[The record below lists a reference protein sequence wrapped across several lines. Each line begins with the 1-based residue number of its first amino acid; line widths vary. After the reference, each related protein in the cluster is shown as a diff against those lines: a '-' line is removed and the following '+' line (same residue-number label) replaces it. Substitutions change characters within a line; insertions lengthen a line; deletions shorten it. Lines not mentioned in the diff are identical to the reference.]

1 MPAGYIYRA
10 DYAIGLQP
18 FMPGL
23 GRRAPRV
30 GVRHHSRVP
39 GQFLSLHHPL
49 HYERAWVS
57 IPAGGSGGRQPGCKV
72 AWHTLAHTTAY
83 LNRIIKAPGRGQTE
97 RRAGLPAGRKELI
110 KRELMLPAPSRVGS
124 VFRAPVIEK
133 YLRGR
138 MGVR

>member
-1 MPAGYIYRA
+1 MAH
-10 DYAIGLQP
+10 
-18 FMPGL
+18 PGTHDCL
-23 GRRAPRV
+23 
-30 GVRHHSRVP
+30 
-39 GQFLSLHHPL
+39 F
-49 HYERAWVS
+49 
-57 IPAGGSGGRQPGCKV
+57 I
-72 AWHTLAHTTAY
+72 
-83 LNRIIKAPGRGQTE
+83 NRIIKAPGRGQTE